1 MMKEIS
7 PDRKRTAD
15 QRSGENGQDG
25 CMMKDAGHPQ
35 GLSTGIRSFA
45 VIKER
50 GCAKASLFLV
60 ALRKTLYNTEVSDN
74 GKNRG
79 NVMKTLS
86 ILSARML
93 ARALSLIK
101 RGGSLPGQIAV
112 GIAPPGRSKQKYL

>member
-1 MMKEIS
+1 MREKRNSSEIIGRMMKEIS

-15 QRSGENGQDG
+15 QRSRENGQDG

-60 ALRKTLYNTEVSDN
+60 ALRKTLYNLTLEV
-74 GKNRG
+74 KH
-79 NVMKTLS
+79 KTWC
-86 ILSARML
+86 
-93 ARALSLIK
+93 
-101 RGGSLPGQIAV
+101 
-112 GIAPPGRSKQKYL
+112 